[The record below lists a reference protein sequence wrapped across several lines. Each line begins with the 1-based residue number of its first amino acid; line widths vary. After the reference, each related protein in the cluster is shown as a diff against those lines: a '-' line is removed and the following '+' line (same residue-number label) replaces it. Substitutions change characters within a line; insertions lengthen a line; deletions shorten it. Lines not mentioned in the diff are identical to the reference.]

1 MMGQRGNCTWVGA
14 EIPLSSEFFKVIE
27 NELWLFL
34 IPAVLACLL
43 LALFLE
49 ELGFFLRHVPSS
61 RRRRLYLWILGMY
74 PVFGLTSIIALYIP
88 RSSSLCNFIAS
99 LYHSITLLKF
109 MGLITDFFGGKSRML
124 EVLAGE
130 QVSPNPFPCCFCCC
144 LPMIG
149 ISRTSLGWM
158 MAAVLQL
165 SVVRSI
171 LFFLT
176 LVLWTDEQYD
186 YGDVDS
192 VNPNMYVNAIIAVS
206 TFLSFYG
213 YLLFYNATKSALH
226 GYGLRA
232 KFVCIIVVLV
242 LCGLQSGILETMG
255 ALNFVPCSAPF
266 SALMRSQLIYHY
278 SVIVEMFCISLFARN
293 IFRKVEPSPEEG
305 DRGDECFIR
314 GQAEKAI
321 QTEQPF
327 PLSMQLSGN
336 AEEQWPGWGGG
347 DHGNRSSN
355 GIGGAYNPS
364 YNSDSE
370 DSLCRIEHAPL
381 DKFPFPLRSHPKHQ
395 AAEELDRNAQS
406 KSSGDIV
413 PLELSKVTVTAEI
426 NYDERPNVTVV

>member
-1 MMGQRGNCTWVGA
+1 MGFRGNCTWVGA
-14 EIPLSSEFFKVIE
+14 EIPLSSEFFRVIK

-34 IPAVLACLL
+34 IPAVLALLL

-88 RSSSLCNFIAS
+88 RSSSLCNFIAA

-109 MGLITDFFGGKSRML
+109 MGLITDFFGGKSRMV
-124 EVLAGE
+124 EALAGA

-149 ISRTSLGWM
+149 ITRTSLGWM

-165 SVVRSI
+165 SVVRTI

-186 YGDVDS
+186 YGEVEV
-192 VNPNMYVNAIIAVS
+192 VNPNMYVNAIIGTS

-213 YLLFYNATKSALH
+213 YLLFYKATKSALH

-255 ALNFVPCSAPF
+255 ALNVVPCTPPF

-278 SVIVEMFCISLFARN
+278 CVIVEMFCIGLFARN

-305 DRGDECFIR
+305 DRGDDCFFR
-314 GQAEKAI
+314 GQQDKAV
-321 QTEQPF
+321 QTEQVL
-327 PLSMQLSGN
+327 PLSVQLSTPTV
-336 AEEQWPGWGGG
+336 EEPWPGWCGGG
-347 DHGNRSSN
+347 GAGGGS
-355 GIGGAYNPS
+355 GGASNPS

-370 DSLCRIEHAPL
+370 DTLCRIEHAPL
-381 DKFPFPLRSHPKHQ
+381 DRFPFPLHPGCQKHGT
-395 AAEELDRNAQS
+395 EDKDNS
-406 KSSGDIV
+406 KSTGEC
-413 PLELSKVTVTAEI
+413 PALELSKVTVTAEI
-426 NYDERPNVTVV
+426 NYDEKTDATVV